1 MKSYQI
7 IILFLLLALMS
18 CKKDQLQQ
26 YTAKAIVESY
36 LVDGQP
42 FLVNITREVLYTDA
56 TDTIQVIDGLTNVTI
71 TNNSTVIPLKS
82 IGKGQYIS
90 DSSFKVKAGQTYQ
103 LSFKYN
109 GNNITASTVVP
120 SKPTGFTASVNSL
133 IIQQY
138 NPSSGSMPSFPVPIT
153 LNWNLDTQA
162 YFMVVISATDTT
174 NLINTDTTYAR
185 RRSFRNQPM
194 QTNTFNVQA
203 RSFIYY
209 GIQHVI
215 LFKLNADYAALYNQG
230 NNNSLNLTT
239 PVSNIN
245 NGLGIFT
252 GINADTIN
260 VNVVN

>member
-1 MKSYQI
+1 MKLYQI
-7 IILFLLLALMS
+7 ILLFLFLALMS

-36 LVDGQP
+36 LVDEQP
-42 FLVNITREVLYTDA
+42 FFVNITKEVLYTDA

-82 IGKGQYIS
+82 IGKGKYIS
-90 DSSFKVKAGQTYQ
+90 DSSFRAKAGQTYQ

-109 GNNITASTVVP
+109 GTNISATTVVP
-120 SKPTGFTASVNSL
+120 SKPIGFTASVNSL
-133 IIQQY
+133 VIQQY
-138 NPSSGSMPSFPVPIT
+138 NPANGMPSFPDPIS
-153 LNWNLDTQA
+153 LNWNLDPST
-162 YFMVVISATDTT
+162 YFMVMVSATDTT
-174 NLINTDTTYAR
+174 NLINTDTTFAR
-185 RRSFRNQPM
+185 RRSFRNQPI
-194 QTNTFNVQA
+194 QTNTFSLQA

-230 NNNSLNLTT
+230 SSNSLNLTT
-239 PVSNIN
+239 PASNIN

-260 VNVVN
+260 INVVK